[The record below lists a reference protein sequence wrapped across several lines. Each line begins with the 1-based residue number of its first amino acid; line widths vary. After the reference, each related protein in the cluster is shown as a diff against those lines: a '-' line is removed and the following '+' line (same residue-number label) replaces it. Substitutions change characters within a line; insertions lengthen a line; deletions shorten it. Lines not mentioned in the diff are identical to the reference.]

1 MPFKR
6 LAAVA
11 GFLFVA
17 LAVALV
23 LTGVPPDPDASG
35 DDILRSISTDKGMHK
50 AHVIVAVLGSLP
62 LAVFVAGLLIPFRV
76 SDRLHDEGWATSM
89 LIGAI
94 FLMSSIAIGDSVL
107 YGLFLR
113 GGEGLDPADARAFW
127 DVQYVAY
134 AGAGLAVAV
143 MMGSAAVPVIR
154 HGVFPRWHGLLSIL
168 LAILGGLA
176 AIDMVTTATGGA
188 FHSSATLG
196 FAIVWVL
203 ATSILLYRMPA
214 GGKVAQEKPASAEAR

>member
-1 MPFKR
+1 MSFNR
-6 LAAVA
+6 LAAIA

-17 LAVALV
+17 LAIAHV
-23 LTGVPPDPDASG
+23 LTGAPPAPDANG
-35 DDILRSISTDKGMHK
+35 DDILRFISTDEGMHK
-50 AHVIVAVLGSLP
+50 AQVIVSVLGGLP

-76 SDRLHDEGWATSM
+76 SDQLHDEAWATST

-94 FLMSSIAIGDSVL
+94 LLMSSIAAGDSVL

-113 GGEGLDPADARAFW
+113 GGEGLDPAGARAFW
-127 DVQYVAY
+127 DIQHVAY

-143 MMGSAAVPVIR
+143 MMGSASVPVIR
-154 HGVFPRWHGLLSIL
+154 HKVFPRWHGWLSML
-168 LAILGGLA
+168 LAILGVLTV
-176 AIDMVTTATGGA
+176 IDMVTTATGGA
-188 FHSSATLG
+188 FDSLATLG

-214 GGKVAQEKPASAEAR
+214 AGKVARGEPAPAGAR